1 MSIVGVS
8 KTVNAYTR
16 QPLDDY
22 LALLGAFW
30 IYQIPILESSMNAL
44 LGFLMDLVFHC
55 HQHPHHRVM
64 NDEYLK
70 VFTFLPNLI

>member
-8 KTVNAYTR
+8 KMVNVYTR

-30 IYQIPILESSMNAL
+30 IHQIPILEWLMNAL

-55 HQHPHHRVM
+55 HQHSHHPAM
-64 NDEYLK
+64 NDESLK